1 MKNQKIALPAL
12 SLAATMM
19 LAACGGGGGGSSNTG
34 AAAPASGASTPVVGT
49 AIAPQ
54 TSVPASTYAAATMQS
69 AAFSQLNAYRLAM
82 GVGELKQDTILDSAA
97 QAHALYLDAN
107 LGNGS
112 ITALSHNE
120 VSTLSNYYEATP
132 LSRAQKAGAP
142 VTEWIGEEAAAGN
155 PQANAT
161 AYASDCIGQYLNS
174 VYHLEGATSNQ
185 ETVGI
190 GFTQSTANY
199 VNYTCVLDYG
209 QVSGVSGTP
218 QGNGLD
224 QAAGQQMSTTA
235 IATSPLANE
244 TGVAL
249 TLRAESPN
257 SVPDVA
263 APGRPV
269 FVRVRADKP
278 GDVLTVTSFT
288 LTAANGS
295 VVPARIIVPRAA
307 LTGSTSAATADVNN
321 ELPSG
326 VAFLVPL
333 APLTANTTYTASF
346 SGARDGSPISK
357 SWPYSTGAN

>member
-1 MKNQKIALPAL
+1 MKNNKITLTAL

-19 LAACGGGGGGSSNTG
+19 LAACGGGGGGGGSSNTG
-34 AAAPASGASTPVVGT
+34 AAAPASSASTPTAGT

-54 TSVPASTYAAATMQS
+54 TSVPASTYAATTMQS

-82 GVGELKQDTILDSAA
+82 GVGELKQDTILDTAA

-174 VYHLEGATSNQ
+174 VYHLEGATSSQ

-199 VNYTCVLDYG
+199 VNFTCVLDYG
-209 QVSGVSGTP
+209 QVSGVSG
-218 QGNGLD
+218 
-224 QAAGQQMSTTA
+224 
-235 IATSPLANE
+235 SPKE
-244 TGVAL
+244 TGW
-249 TLRAESPN
+249 TRLRASKC
-257 SVPDVA
+257 
-263 APGRPV
+263 RPPQLPL
-269 FVRVRADKP
+269 RRLPTKP
-278 GDVLTVTSFT
+278 
-288 LTAANGS
+288 
-295 VVPARIIVPRAA
+295 A
-307 LTGSTSAATADVNN
+307 L
-321 ELPSG
+321 
-326 VAFLVPL
+326 
-333 APLTANTTYTASF
+333 
-346 SGARDGSPISK
+346 R
-357 SWPYSTGAN
+357 